1 MANSHSRI
9 RFNGQKLFDRRDIQT
24 FANIIDNVITI
35 LEGSG
40 IMERVISNQENTSL
54 WRFFHTQSFQVG
66 GVLEADFNPSMSSEP
81 YVHTREQILKL
92 VRLLHNQAIS
102 NPSTALNIETRASA
116 LHMAREL
123 AISRNNN
130 RIAISNLQAANVA
143 AEQVRLG
150 LRHAALQPNGN
161 RPDRAQ
167 RDAVLNRGPIPTQP
181 ALSFRAEAN
190 AEARARGEAVNTPNR
205 NPTVTTPNR
214 NPTAANPVTVER
226 TPTGNRRVER
236 NVDAILRI
244 DNAIEVSERQF
255 AQFMALA
262 RRTLPQAP
270 TLNINDLLM
279 ALQRAQNTPYEEDI
293 RYLLRRTIVNA
304 RAAVDDEQETP
315 DASNNEEEKSD

>member
-1 MANSHSRI
+1 MAESHSRTT
-9 RFNGQKLFDRRDIQT
+9 FNGKRLFDRREIQT

-40 IMERVISNQENTSL
+40 IMERVISNQTNTCL
-54 WRFFHTQSFQVG
+54 WRNFHTQLFQVG
-66 GVLEADFNPSMSSEP
+66 GALEADFNPSMSNEP
-81 YVHTREQILKL
+81 YVHTREQILTL
-92 VRLLHNQAIS
+92 VRLLHNQNMS
-102 NPSTALNIETRASA
+102 NPSAALNIEARASA

-123 AISRNNN
+123 AVSRNNN
-130 RIAISNLQAANVA
+130 RIATSNLQAANVA

-190 AEARARGEAVNTPNR
+190 AEARARGVAVNTPNR
-205 NPTVTTPNR
+205 NPVTTPNR
-214 NPTAANPVTVER
+214 NPTVANPVTVER

-270 TLNINDLLM
+270 TLYINDLLK